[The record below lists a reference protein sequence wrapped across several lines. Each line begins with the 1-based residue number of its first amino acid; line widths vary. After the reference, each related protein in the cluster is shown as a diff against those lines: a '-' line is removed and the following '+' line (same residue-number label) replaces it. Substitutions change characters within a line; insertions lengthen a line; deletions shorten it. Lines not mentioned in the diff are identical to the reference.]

1 MIWGK
6 SDMCK
11 ESRKR
16 RKSCKIASILEN
28 KRKMIQRKSQF
39 IKGLQM
45 RKIILYLEKKHIQN
59 SGF

>member
-1 MIWGK
+1 MGK

-16 RKSCKIASILEN
+16 RKLGKVASILEN
-28 KRKMIQRKSQF
+28 KRKMIQRKSLL
-39 IKGLQM
+39 IKGLHT
-45 RKIILYLEKKHIQN
+45 RKIIIYLEKKHIQN